1 MSSGSCVMFLS
12 CRCTG
17 TLVLLC
23 CHPGRLARDVAT
35 VLKWEG
41 PNPYLVLTY
50 VKWVMCDDS
59 VMQVYWYLGVFVVL
73 KWEGPNPYLVL
84 TYIKWVMG
92 DVSVMQVYWYLGVF
106 VLSPW

>member
-17 TLVLLC
+17 SLVFLC

-50 VKWVMCDDS
+50 VKWVM
-59 VMQVYWYLGVFVVL
+59 
-73 KWEGPNPYLVL
+73 
-84 TYIKWVMG
+84 G
-92 DVSVMQVYWYLGVF
+92 DVSVMQVYSLVF
-106 VLSPW
+106 LCCHPGRLSRDGPKVGGAKPIPCAHICQVGHV